1 MPRFRRSTRRYPVED
16 IHSRCI
22 QPNFK
27 NRLFNHSHIPPLCF
41 YNKLAA
47 WDPCAVSHLSLNS
60 SDSEV
65 SRATILV
72 YWSLVEYRPERINP
86 RIRTDVAE
94 PRERSDRC
102 LSMNVMGFL
111 RQLSQLGSRRL
122 FGFPVTTRIE
132 VCSPAL
138 WPTLMV
144 GTSTNARRG
153 VRQGLKGTRFPRN
166 CWPYPAGRQ
175 IQFRKL
181 RLLAWR

>member
-1 MPRFRRSTRRYPVED
+1 MQRP
-16 IHSRCI
+16 SRICNAVDVASDTQI
-22 QPNFK
+22 FPAIFT
-27 NRLFNHSHIPPLCF
+27 S
-41 YNKLAA
+41 Y
-47 WDPCAVSHLSLNS
+47 DPCLL
-60 SDSEV
+60 
-65 SRATILV
+65 
-72 YWSLVEYRPERINP
+72 SLVEYRPERINP

-122 FGFPVTTRIE
+122 FGFPVTTRTE

-175 IQFRKL
+175 IQSRKL